1 MGENS
6 IGKTA
11 IGKVTSFNPIT
22 KDGLIVVK
30 KTKENVVIQDRANK
44 KDPLIFTL
52 LENDEQIF
60 ASALDPYFQPEGIAV
75 IEWFNRWTG
84 PRPAD
89 FRHVTLQ
96 QTGEQER
103 LIRYEDLG
111 T

>member
-44 KDPLIFTL
+44 KDSLIFTL
-52 LENDEQIF
+52 KMMNLNLDMLRLKTKKYIF
-60 ASALDPYFQPEGIAV
+60 
-75 IEWFNRWTG
+75 
-84 PRPAD
+84 
-89 FRHVTLQ
+89 
-96 QTGEQER
+96 
-103 LIRYEDLG
+103 LID
-111 T
+111 

>member
-44 KDPLIFTL
+44 KDSLIFTL
-52 LENDEQIF
+52 LENDEF
-60 ASALDPYFQPEGIAV
+60 K
-75 IEWFNRWTG
+75 
-84 PRPAD
+84 
-89 FRHVTLQ
+89 FRYAETKDKKVYISHRLNDVTP
-96 QTGEQER
+96 
-103 LIRYEDLG
+103 IYHNH
-111 T
+111 

>member
-6 IGKTA
+6 IDKTA

-52 LENDEQIF
+52 LENVLGGPGDRPGP
-60 ASALDPYFQPEGIAV
+60 LGGIYCTKTKPSGRGINLMGSRRSIV
-75 IEWFNRWTG
+75 MRKRQKIKSKKIKT
-84 PRPAD
+84 
-89 FRHVTLQ
+89 
-96 QTGEQER
+96 
-103 LIRYEDLG
+103 
-111 T
+111 